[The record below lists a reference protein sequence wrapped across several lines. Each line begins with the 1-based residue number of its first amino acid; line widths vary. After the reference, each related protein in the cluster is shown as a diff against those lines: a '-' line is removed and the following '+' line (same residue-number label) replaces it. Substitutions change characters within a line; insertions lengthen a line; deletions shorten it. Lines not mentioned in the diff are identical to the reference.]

1 MARSLFRAVRY
12 SPASSRMPFDLPA
25 SGHKPSTQ
33 SHSTTSSAPPRR
45 TDGFPSGIRHCKQ
58 RDDDHQMS
66 WPADCDSR
74 YWFIDGAAYDLSSF
88 DHPGGEHMM
97 LLGKG
102 RDCTTLFNTCDAAL
116 LNCFSRYGIHISF
129 PPTPA
134 TISSIKGTVL
144 FCKSFSCP
152 HPLLT
157 PSFTLLFFELHCP
170 ILSWQICIKW

>member
-1 MARSLFRAVRY
+1 
-12 SPASSRMPFDLPA
+12 MPFDLPA

-33 SHSTTSSAPPRR
+33 CFSHSTTSSAAPPRR
-45 TDGFPSGIRHCKQ
+45 ADEFSSRIRPYKQ
-58 RDDDHQMS
+58 RDDDRQMS

-88 DHPGGEHMM
+88 NHPGGEHMM

-102 RDCTTLFNTCDAAL
+102 RDCTTLFNTCDATL
-116 LNCFSRYGIHISF
+116 LYFFGFYGIHISF

-134 TISSIKGTVL
+134 TTSTIKCTAL

-152 HPLLT
+152 PQSLT
-157 PSFTLLFFELHCP
+157 PSFTRLLLELNCP
-170 ILSWQICIKW
+170 ILSWQICNKW